1 MQEKCRAVQDE
12 NAKLQAEI
20 LKVKE
25 ELHNLDQRNT
35 SLKKQ
40 TEVYRVKINMF
51 MLILAVWLYFISVQY
66 MLKYFFNN
74 NLNFFYIVSHIFI

>member
-74 NLNFFYIVSHIFI
+74 NLNFFI